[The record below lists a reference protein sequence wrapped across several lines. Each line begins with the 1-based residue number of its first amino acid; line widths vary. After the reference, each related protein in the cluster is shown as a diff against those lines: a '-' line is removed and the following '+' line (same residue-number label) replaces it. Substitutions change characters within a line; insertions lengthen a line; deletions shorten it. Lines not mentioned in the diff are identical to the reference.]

1 MQGANWFIPGMEG
14 DTSVQL
20 WTVLLI
26 CVIFATQQVLADFEH
41 KFWFMLH
48 IWETRKHLCMC
59 NNSDFDHW
67 GDDIL
72 LFLFFPNTLIAQ
84 NWVPGVPIGNKY
96 LLFIASYRFNG
107 PDAIISST
115 KQFVFNQKIITKYRK
130 LPK

>member
-1 MQGANWFIPGMEG
+1 
-14 DTSVQL
+14 
-20 WTVLLI
+20 
-26 CVIFATQQVLADFEH
+26 
-41 KFWFMLH
+41 
-48 IWETRKHLCMC
+48 MC

-84 NWVPGVPIGNKY
+84 NWAPGVPIGNKY

-115 KQFVFNQKIITKYRK
+115 KQFVLNQKIITKYRK